1 MYNMKP
7 VTLKPLFINL
17 WMNGFTYTKL
27 KFLLNGGKQ
36 PLSQHVQLHN
46 Q

>member
-7 VTLKPLFINL
+7 VTLKLLFIDL

-36 PLSQHVQLHN
+36 TVSEHVQLYK